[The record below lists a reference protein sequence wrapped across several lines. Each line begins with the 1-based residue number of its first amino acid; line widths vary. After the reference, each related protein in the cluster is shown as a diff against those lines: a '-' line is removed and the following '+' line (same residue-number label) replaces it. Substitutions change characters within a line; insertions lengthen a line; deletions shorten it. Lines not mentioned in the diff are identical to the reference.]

1 MYEVDEFEAEHMMG
15 GIQRV
20 RVSEVVVPTGK
31 LKEMVAL
38 VVLGMSMSVRM
49 GINRTKEPSG
59 E

>member
-1 MYEVDEFEAEHMMG
+1 MMG
-15 GIQRV
+15 EIQRV